1 MASVPLPGG
10 MSALDRLVDTDGSQW
25 HHCYPQQLGT
35 ATRQAIGALRSRRTR
50 KPAVG
55 CAGLRDDPLDTERP
69 FRYPAHMPSNRDAR
83 PRLQK
88 RLDQLADLPGA
99 AVHSLTRRR
108 THSAAS
114 RQKHAATSILKR
126 LDHSAKL
133 DCSLATATETV
144 LANASMAIRLD
155 DYENLTQRAVAQFWR
170 TLEAQGEKQKSNDAD
185 RGERAAVTGGKQMGG
200 FCTLVSA
207 LLRANG
213 VGDVSIYV
221 QQKLEL
227 PGYFRPTKTWDMLV
241 VRDGHLIAAIEFK
254 SQRGPSFG
262 NNFNNRTEEAIGTA
276 HDLWV
281 AYREGA
287 FGKAQRP
294 WLGWVMVLEDCKKST
309 TPVKV
314 AEPHFKVFPE
324 FQGASYALR
333 YELLL
338 RRLTREKLFDRA
350 AFLMTTK
357 AEGLKGQYREPSMV
371 DLGMK
376 QFLAGLLA
384 HALAYEATLK

>member
-1 MASVPLPGG
+1 
-10 MSALDRLVDTDGSQW
+10 
-25 HHCYPQQLGT
+25 
-35 ATRQAIGALRSRRTR
+35 
-50 KPAVG
+50 
-55 CAGLRDDPLDTERP
+55 
-69 FRYPAHMPSNRDAR
+69 
-83 PRLQK
+83 
-88 RLDQLADLPGA
+88 
-99 AVHSLTRRR
+99 
-108 THSAAS
+108 
-114 RQKHAATSILKR
+114 
-126 LDHSAKL
+126 
-133 DCSLATATETV
+133 
-144 LANASMAIRLD
+144 
-155 DYENLTQRAVAQFWR
+155 
-170 TLEAQGEKQKSNDAD
+170 
-185 RGERAAVTGGKQMGG
+185 
-200 FCTLVSA
+200 
-207 LLRANG
+207 
-213 VGDVSIYV
+213 
-221 QQKLEL
+221 
-227 PGYFRPTKTWDMLV
+227 MLV